1 MCTFFKVTEET
12 EEKVENVLQDLFWK
26 LVELRVRDCLSLSF
40 IIITNRYCEPSFA
53 SWLNFKGKLVLK
65 NILYSILRLIFNYM
79 QIVPPE
85 EKKAPMRFFNTPPDV
100 WSYVALESIIS
111 RKSKSLRL

>member
-1 MCTFFKVTEET
+1 MVFFKVTEET

-40 IIITNRYCEPSFA
+40 IIITNKHCEPSFA

-65 NILYSILRLIFNYM
+65 NILYSMLGLIFFYM

-85 EKKAPMRFFNTPPDV
+85 EKRRQCVF
-100 WSYVALESIIS
+100 
-111 RKSKSLRL
+111 

>member
-1 MCTFFKVTEET
+1 MTEET

-40 IIITNRYCEPSFA
+40 IIITDRHCVPYFA
-53 SWLNFKGKLVLK
+53 RSLNFKGKLALK
-65 NILYSILRLIFNYM
+65 NILYSMLRLIFYYM

-85 EKKAPMRFFNTPPDV
+85 EKKAQTRFLIHLQIFGRMWHWKVLFQGN
-100 WSYVALESIIS
+100 LNH
-111 RKSKSLRL
+111 

>member
-1 MCTFFKVTEET
+1 MTEET

-40 IIITNRYCEPSFA
+40 IIIPNKHCEPSFA
-53 SWLNFKGKLVLK
+53 SLLLFKGKLVLK
-65 NILYSILRLIFNYM
+65 NILYSMLGLIFFYM

-85 EKKAPMRFFNTPPDV
+85 EKRRQCVF
-100 WSYVALESIIS
+100 
-111 RKSKSLRL
+111 

>member
-1 MCTFFKVTEET
+1 MYTFFKVTEET

-40 IIITNRYCEPSFA
+40 IIITNKHCEPSFA
-53 SWLNFKGKLVLK
+53 SWLNFKEKLVLK
-65 NILYSILRLIFNYM
+65 NIFYSYSMLGLIFFYM

-85 EKKAPMRFFNTPPDV
+85 EKRRQCVF
-100 WSYVALESIIS
+100 
-111 RKSKSLRL
+111 